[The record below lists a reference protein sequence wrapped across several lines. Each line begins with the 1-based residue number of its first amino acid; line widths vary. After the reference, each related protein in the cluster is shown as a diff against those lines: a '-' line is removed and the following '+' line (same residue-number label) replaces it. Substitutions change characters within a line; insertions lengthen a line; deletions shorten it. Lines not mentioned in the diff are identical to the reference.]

1 MKIAVIGANGMLGTD
16 FCDFL
21 LAKEVELIK
30 WDLPEMDITN
40 VDKTINTIKKEKPNI
55 IFHFAAYTDVDAA
68 ENDKAKAYAINTQ
81 GTWTLALAAKETKA
95 KLLYMSTDYV
105 FDGEKG
111 IDYLESDK
119 PNPINYYGLT
129 KLLGEKAIIQH
140 LKKYFIIRSSW
151 LYGKNGRNFVST
163 IIKLT
168 KEKDTLEVVSDQIGT
183 PTYTKDI
190 CEHIYAIANSEHF
203 GIFHLTNSGK
213 CSWYDFASAIIKE
226 AGLKNKILPTKS
238 DRINRAAK
246 RPAYSALENFNY
258 QTIFK
263 QSLRPWREA
272 LKAYLKESNVSQ

>member
-21 LAKEVELIK
+21 RGKEIELIK

-55 IFHFAAYTDVDAA
+55 IFHFAAYTDVDTA

-81 GTWTLALAAKETKA
+81 GTWTLALAAKESKS

-105 FDGEKG
+105 FDGKKG

-140 LKKYFIIRSSW
+140 SKKYFIIRTSW
-151 LYGKNGRNFVST
+151 LYGRNGKNFVST
-163 IIKLT
+163 IINIA
-168 KEKDTLEVVSDQIGT
+168 KEKDTLEIVSDQIGS
-183 PTYTKDI
+183 PTYTKDL
-190 CEHIYAIANSEHF
+190 CRHLYNIANSEHF
-203 GIFHLTNSGK
+203 GIYHLTNSGK
-213 CSWYDFASAIIKE
+213 CSWYELAGAIIKE
-226 AGLKNKILPTKS
+226 AGLKNKILPITS
-238 DRINRAAK
+238 DKINRAAK
-246 RPAYSALENFNY
+246 RPSYSALENFNY
-258 QTIFK
+258 KTIFK
-263 QSLRPWREA
+263 QSLRPWQEA
-272 LKAYLKESNVSQ
+272 LKDYLKELNLIQ